1 MNSQDSSFSASDS
14 FQVIESMILQA
25 KNRFSENGF
34 LYLLWGWTV
43 FVCSLGQFILQRMHI
58 ERPDAIWALTWVA
71 FIIQFVYLARRKKV
85 QKVKTYTDEIL
96 SYVWLVF
103 VVLMVWIGFM
113 LGRILPVS
121 LLHYISVFFLIL
133 YGMPTV
139 LSGILLRFRPLV
151 IGGIFC
157 WILVLVSLFIQP
169 DYYPLLL
176 TAAVVAAWI
185 IPGYLLR
192 TRFNQQESEK
202 LAA

>member
-1 MNSQDSSFSASDS
+1 MNAQDSSFSASDG
-14 FQVIESMILQA
+14 FQVIESMIQQA

-43 FVCSLGQFILQRMHI
+43 FVCSLGQFILHRMHV
-58 ERPDAIWALTWVA
+58 ERHDAIWALTWVA
-71 FIIQFVYLARRKKV
+71 VIIQFVYLIKRKKV

-96 SYVWLVF
+96 AYVWLVF

-113 LGRILPVS
+113 LGRILPFS
-121 LLHYISVFFLIL
+121 QMYYISVFFLIL

-151 IGGIFC
+151 MGGIFC
-157 WILVLVSLFIQP
+157 WLLVFLSLFIQP
-169 DYYPLLL
+169 VYYPLLL

-192 TRFNQQESEK
+192 SRYQQQESEK
-202 LAA
+202 LSA